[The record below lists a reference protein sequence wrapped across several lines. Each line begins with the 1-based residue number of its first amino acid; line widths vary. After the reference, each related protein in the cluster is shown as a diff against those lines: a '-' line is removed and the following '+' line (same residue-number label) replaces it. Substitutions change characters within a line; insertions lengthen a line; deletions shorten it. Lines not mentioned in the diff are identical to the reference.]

1 MSASVAVQSR
11 TEETTKTV
19 TPPALERLTPDLE
32 SEMDIAR
39 FAAMS
44 PSEINAELHTYN
56 IDPRPTIN
64 AISKLVAQ
72 KLDRKLA

>member
-11 TEETTKTV
+11 TEETTKTG
-19 TPPALERLTPDLE
+19 TPPPLERLTPDLE

-44 PSEINAELHTYN
+44 PAEINAELRAYA
-56 IDPRPTIN
+56 IDPQPTIN

-72 KLDRKLA
+72 KLDRKLP